1 MALVGVRLQR
11 AAVVPHLLII
21 AAPRVQWG
29 SISCAIYAAGRRDLP
44 RKLRINFV

>member
-1 MALVGVRLQR
+1 MALVDVRLQR
-11 AAVVPHLLII
+11 AAVVPHPLII

-29 SISCAIYAAGRRDLP
+29 SISYAIYAAGRRDLP